1 ILTWGSHNKNV
12 DAGHNCLSLNNVN
25 APTLCEGLFA
35 AFMNDST
42 DTSFG
47 PTPSGMTI
55 SGLFAR
61 ASGFTPSET
70 YTVEV
75 ISTVR
80 SVLPPPAGT
89 TVLLSCQIDGGVDTC
104 SSPPGTSSSVPVDAY
119 LQVRV
124 TAAKTAADAKWRV
137 IFLY

>member
-1 ILTWGSHNKNV
+1 MTWGSHNKVV
-12 DAGHNCLSLNNVN
+12 DSGHNCLSLNNVN

-47 PTPSGMTI
+47 PTPSGGMTI
-55 SGLFAR
+55 TGLFAR
-61 ASGFTPSET
+61 GTGMTPSAA
-70 YTVEV
+70 YTIEV
-75 ISTVR
+75 ISTVQTL
-80 SVLPPPAGT
+80 LPPPAGT

-104 SSPPGTSSSVPVDAY
+104 SNASSASVPVDAY

>member
-12 DAGHNCLSLNNVN
+12 DAGHNCLSLNNVS
-25 APTLCEGLFA
+25 APTLCEWLFA

-61 ASGFTPSET
+61 ATGFTPSET

-104 SSPPGTSSSVPVDAY
+104 SNASSASVPGDAY

-124 TAAKTAADAKWRV
+124 TASKTAADAKWRV